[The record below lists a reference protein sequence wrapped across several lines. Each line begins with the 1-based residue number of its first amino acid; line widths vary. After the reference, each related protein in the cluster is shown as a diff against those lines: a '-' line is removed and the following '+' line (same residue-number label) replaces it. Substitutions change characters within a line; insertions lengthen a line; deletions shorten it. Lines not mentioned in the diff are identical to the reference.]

1 MVIKPP
7 IFDVSGVHGASG
19 ISDRSLGQTCVA
31 SDGSSRWGQ
40 RGGDGTDGQCGTS
53 GGTIDVQLTTPKTT
67 ADTPKNVVLPNPIN
81 ADVRVNAS
89 IVCAAGRLQKMDVV
103 MKIKPENLMCFLAL
117 GGDGGAGGYGGHGEH
132 GRPGFKYGTL
142 LVLSFN
148 ESVSEYT
155 WRTVGRMQL
164 NS

>member
-7 IFDVSGVHGASG
+7 IFDVSGAHGASG
-19 ISDRSLGQTCVA
+19 ISGKSLGHTCAA
-31 SDGSSRWGQ
+31 SDESRRRGGDGQ

-53 GGTIDVQLTTPKTT
+53 GSTIDVQLTTPKTT

-81 ADVRVNAS
+81 VDVRVNAS
-89 IVCAAGRLQKMDVV
+89 IVCAAGWLQKMDVV
-103 MKIKPENLMCFLAL
+103 LKIKPENLMCFLAL

-132 GRPGFKYGTL
+132 GGPGSKYGTL

-148 ESVSEYT
+148 ESVSKYT
-155 WRTVGRMQL
+155 WRTGG
-164 NS
+164 